1 MIISSIVAVV
11 RQELVVHDI
20 HEFMLSAWS
29 MRVIFG
35 EGSSLIGPCQ
45 PVFEV
50 MISMLMAMYWSLKR
64 FSFRKLSVCGVLA
77 ICLIFSIRSH
87 YTLAESMARQSPG
100 RASRFSTQQS
110 VQPSI
115 AISWFV
121 TLKGIPCERCGDNIG
136 NTLEKRVEEVTRR
149 VSKRFSVTNMSKCV
163 PR

>member
-20 HEFMLSAWS
+20 HEFMLSDWS

-50 MISMLMAMYWSLKR
+50 TISMLMAMYWSLKR

-87 YTLAESMARQSPG
+87 YYPRGINGPAKPWTSFSILDTAVGATFDCHLVVCDAERDPVRTLR
-100 RASRFSTQQS
+100 
-110 VQPSI
+110 
-115 AISWFV
+115 
-121 TLKGIPCERCGDNIG
+121 
-136 NTLEKRVEEVTRR
+136 
-149 VSKRFSVTNMSKCV
+149 
-163 PR
+163 